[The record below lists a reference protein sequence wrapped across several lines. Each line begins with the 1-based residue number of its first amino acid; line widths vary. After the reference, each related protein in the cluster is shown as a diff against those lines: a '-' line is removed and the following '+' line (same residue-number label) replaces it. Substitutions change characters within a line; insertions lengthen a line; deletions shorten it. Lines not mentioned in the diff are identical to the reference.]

1 MTREILESDLKK
13 YQDQLAQ
20 LEGDITEARARI
32 TQMVANANA
41 TKGVTQYLEMK
52 LAETDAIASAPV
64 LDLSKLDEEMGA
76 EIVPLPAASVQE

>member
-1 MTREILESDLKK
+1 MTREALESDLKK

-52 LAETDAIASAPV
+52 LAEMVAIATAPV

>member
-1 MTREILESDLKK
+1 MTRETLESDLKK
-13 YQDQLAQ
+13 YQGQLAQ

-41 TKGVTQYLEMK
+41 TKGVTQYLELK
-52 LAETDAIASAPV
+52 LAEMDAIASTPV

-76 EIVPLPAASVQE
+76 EMVPLPAASVQE